1 MAETKAKDEKPTVE
15 SAQAKIA
22 AGETLTAEENTLLR
36 KRERDR
42 ALNVMAER

>member
-1 MAETKAKDEKPTVE
+1 MDEKEKKETKPTVE

-22 AGETLTAEENTLLR
+22 AGETLSAAENTLLR